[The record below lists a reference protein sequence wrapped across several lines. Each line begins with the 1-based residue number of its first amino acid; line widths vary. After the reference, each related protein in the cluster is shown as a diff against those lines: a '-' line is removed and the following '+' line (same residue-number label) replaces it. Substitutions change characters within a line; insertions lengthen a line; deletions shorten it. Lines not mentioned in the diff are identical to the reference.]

1 MLPIA
6 ATVAP
11 GSERASPLFTM
22 HTVAERERERGRR
35 LLLTRSS
42 GAGQRAARP
51 PQLQH
56 SSGCSKP
63 SSQVAKYPEP
73 ERGGRDQPRCP
84 VNACMC
90 ATTCTFSTRKHAESN
105 NPCPVAPAQ
114 KRVHQTMDFLAAAAR
129 WRTMLQRASCTAAW
143 TCASQAHHGG
153 TAARRWH
160 SSPSSAP
167 KQRTSWSP
175 WTGCIATIGCT
186 PPRRSSLLL

>member
-1 MLPIA
+1 MLPMA
-6 ATVAP
+6 ATAAP

-22 HTVAERERERGRR
+22 HTVTARERERGGR

-42 GAGQRAARP
+42 GACTAAAAAAR
-51 PQLQH
+51 QRLQQT
-56 SSGCSKP
+56 

-73 ERGGRDQPRCP
+73 GHGGRDQPRFP
-84 VNACMC
+84 VNMCMC
-90 ATTCTFSTRKHAESN
+90 AITCTLSTPLNAESITT
-105 NPCPVAPAQ
+105 CPVAPAQ
-114 KRVHQTMDFLAAAAR
+114 QRVHHTMDYLAAAPR

-186 PPRRSSLLL
+186 PPRCFRLLL